1 MYDPRVS
8 YSNLLVNEQMDF
20 LISHISSNV
29 SNVQNAKVDHSF
41 KLQLCTMVNSS
52 LIISMMK
59 SLFFRKHDPYGY
71 SRYNLGC
78 FNGSF
83 YIFPFTR
90 SMGEKWAI
98 MVMLKNQ
105 LLRSFHIMHGN
116 IFCSIRIQ

>member
-8 YSNLLVNEQMDF
+8 YSNSLVNEQMDL

-41 KLQLCTMVNSS
+41 PFQLCTMVNSS

-59 SLFFRKHDPYGY
+59 SLFFREHNPYGY

-98 MVMLKNQ
+98 MIMLKNQ
-105 LLRSFHIMHGN
+105 LLRHA
-116 IFCSIRIQ
+116 